1 MLYEHAIS
9 SDGSIVWCKCSDQIK
24 FSIEL
29 KHDFIEYILSD
40 HNIDMSLYI
49 ILGNMNVQS
58 TDC

>member
-29 KHDFIEYILSD
+29 KHDFIKYILPYYNTSRFQIYEKRPQ
-40 HNIDMSLYI
+40 NQYKPLY
-49 ILGNMNVQS
+49 
-58 TDC
+58 